1 MVREIKGEEVQGSK
15 EGERRLLQLGE
26 GREGTTLRV
35 RKKSRKSEK

>member
-15 EGERRLLQLGE
+15 EGERRLQLGE